1 MIARLQDRVKK
12 LVDVDTPN
20 ISNAFKNDIS
30 KAYDEVREKKKD
42 RRNRGDTRQKKVTY
56 TMMCDN

>member
-1 MIARLQDRVKK
+1 MIARFQERVKK
-12 LVDVDTPN
+12 LVDVDKPN

-56 TMMCDN
+56 TMMCHN